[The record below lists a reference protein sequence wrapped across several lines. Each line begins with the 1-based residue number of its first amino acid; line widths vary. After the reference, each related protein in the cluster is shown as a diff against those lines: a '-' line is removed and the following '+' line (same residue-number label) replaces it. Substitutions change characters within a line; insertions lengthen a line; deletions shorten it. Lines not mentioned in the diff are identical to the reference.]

1 MERTT
6 EILKNTTNI
15 IQNAL
20 TVNRPYTTNLLMYAI
35 LLVVIG
41 VVVYYNVYYNNYIKS
56 KCKLIQ
62 RVYKDFA
69 KVTSINPDDPKYKN
83 YKLRDYYIKTAYNC
97 CALGDF
103 KNTYVDLCALDNVLK
118 QGVRCLD
125 FEIYSLKG
133 KPVVAVSSKDEYYI
147 KESFNSILL
156 GDVLDHI
163 NNYAFSGSK
172 CPNSKDPLILH
183 FRIKSKNKPMYD
195 VMAELIYTKLSTRL
209 LEPSYGN
216 EYNGNNLSSDNIK
229 DFMGKII
236 VSVDKANPLFEDTKM
251 KEITNIASNSIFMR
265 ALRDDG
271 VKFTPDFEELIEF
284 NKKNITISMP
294 NLSSTDENV
303 EAAVHMR
310 YGCQC
315 IAMNYQNY
323 DEHLEFIDTFFENEG
338 HAFVLKP
345 EELRYTPTVIN
356 NPPQQN
362 PQLSFGPRVVSKP
375 YVDIK
380 I

>member
-1 MERTT
+1 MEKTI
-6 EILKNTTNI
+6 EILKNTSETIKNTLSANQSYTGNI
-15 IQNAL
+15 
-20 TVNRPYTTNLLMYAI
+20 VMYFI
-35 LLVVIG
+35 LLCLIG
-41 VVVYYNVYYNNYIKS
+41 VVIYYNIYYNNYIKS

-69 KVTSINPDDPKYKN
+69 KLTSINPDDPKYKN
-83 YKLRDYYIKTAYNC
+83 NKLRDYYIKTAYNC

-125 FEIYSLKG
+125 FEVYSLKG
-133 KPVVAVSSKDEYYI
+133 KPVVAVSSTDEYYI
-147 KESFNSILL
+147 KESFNSIYL

-195 VMAELIYTKLSTRL
+195 SMAELIQTKLSSRL
-209 LEPSYGN
+209 LPPSYGN
-216 EYNGNNLSSDNIK
+216 ENNGNNLTSENISE
-229 DFMGKII
+229 FMGKII
-236 VSVDKANPLFEDTKM
+236 ISVDKVNPIFEDTKL

-265 ALRDDG
+265 ALRDDD
-271 VKFTPDFEELIEF
+271 VKFTPDFDELIEF

-294 NLSSTDENV
+294 NLSSTDDNI

-323 DEHLEFIDTFFENEG
+323 DEHLEFIDSFFENEG

-345 EELRYTPTVIN
+345 DELRYIPVVIN
-356 NPPQQN
+356 NPPSQN

>member
-1 MERTT
+1 MDHARKLIANVSPST
-6 EILKNTTNI
+6 IVMYVIIALMLSVLIYSNI
-15 IQNAL
+15 
-20 TVNRPYTTNLLMYAI
+20 
-35 LLVVIG
+35 
-41 VVVYYNVYYNNYIKS
+41 YYNGYIKS
-56 KCKLIQ
+56 KCKLIK
-62 RVYKDFA
+62 RVYKEYA
-69 KVTSINPDDPKYKN
+69 KLAPISPEDPKYKE

-103 KNTYVDLCALDNVLK
+103 KNTYVDLCSLENVLK

-147 KESFNSILL
+147 KESFNSLDL
-156 GDVLDHI
+156 GTVLDYL
-163 NNYAFSGSK
+163 NNYAFSGSTA
-172 CPNSKDPLILH
+172 PNSRDPLLLH

-195 VMAELIYTKLSTRL
+195 SMAEMIQTKLASRL
-209 LEPSYGN
+209 LSAKYSN
-216 EYNGNNLSSDNIK
+216 ENNGNNLTAEPIT

-236 VSVDKANPLFEDTKM
+236 IIVDKKNPLFEDTKM
-251 KEITNIASNSIFMR
+251 KEITNLASNSIFMR
-265 ALRDDG
+265 ALRDDD
-271 VKFTPDFEELIEF
+271 VKFAPDFEELVEF
-284 NKKNITISMP
+284 NKKNMTISMP
-294 NLSSTDENV
+294 NLSTSDANI

-315 IAMNYQNY
+315 IALNYQNY
-323 DEHLEFIDTFFENEG
+323 DQHLEFADSFFENEG

-345 EELRYTPTVIN
+345 EELRFIPVLIN
-356 NPPQQN
+356 NPASQDPK
-362 PQLSFGPRVVSKP
+362 LSFGPRKVSKP